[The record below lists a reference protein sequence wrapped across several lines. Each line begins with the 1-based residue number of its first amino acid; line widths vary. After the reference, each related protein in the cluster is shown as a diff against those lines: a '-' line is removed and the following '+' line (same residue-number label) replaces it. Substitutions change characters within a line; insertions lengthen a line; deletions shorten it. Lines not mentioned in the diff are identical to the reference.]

1 MATTEFTPRLSATT
15 AEKMAH
21 AAEAGLARLAAAW
34 KAWRNRRAVAGLL
47 EWDANMLKDIG
58 LTQGDVLS
66 ALAAPVSEDPS
77 YRLGVMSV
85 ERRSAFRATAQE
97 RFIRDD
103 ERGVRSK
110 SEMLAAVNRHP
121 RRVRPHRTL
130 EI

>member
-1 MATTEFTPRLSATT
+1 MATTEFTPRLSLTT
-15 AEKMAH
+15 TEKMAH
-21 AAEAGLARLAAAW
+21 AAEAGFARLAAAW
-34 KAWRNRRAVAGLL
+34 KAWRNRRAVASLL

-85 ERRSAFRATAQE
+85 ERRSAFQATAQE
-97 RFIRDD
+97 RFVRGQTP
-103 ERGVRSK
+103 GVRSK
-110 SEMLAAVNRHP
+110 SETLAAINRPP